1 MVRMAPVFRHEIS
14 RKKINV
20 CATATTGLDFDPE
33 KVFDRGIRSMAEDAT
48 CLVEGPKLRFE
59 SSGQLGCHC
68 TVRSEIKGGDLLL
81 HDPICHGIDIIAND
95 VTSQPICL
103 E

>member
-1 MVRMAPVFRHEIS
+1 MAPVFRHEIP

-33 KVFDRGIRSMAEDAT
+33 KVFDCRIWSMAEHAA
-48 CLVEGPKLRFE
+48 CPIEGPKLHFE
-59 SSGQLGCHC
+59 PGCQLGGCC
-68 TVRSEIKGGDLLL
+68 TVRSQIEGGDLLL
-81 HDPICHGIDIIAND
+81 HNPICHGIDIIAND